1 MGVRLEVQNDDDL
14 IVISGPQDKVEKA
27 HERIQTMQNNLSDM
41 TQADIIIPHKI
52 HYYILGPKGR
62 NIINIM
68 NECGDVIITFPQEG
82 SKSDRVI
89 IRGQKEAVLKA
100 KQILIEMSTNNYSE
114 ELKVRVEHHRYLIG
128 KNGSNITKLREE
140 NKVRIQFPD
149 LNGSDVDSDS
159 VVITGKK
166 EDVQKA
172 RLILEAKIKELDNIS
187 ELEMHVDP
195 KYHHI
200 FLVKK
205 AAVCKQLFEEYGGV
219 NVSFPQ
225 LSDKNNSR
233 IVLKGPK
240 ECLEPVKKRILEIV
254 ADFEAQETIEVE
266 IDAQYHRQL
275 LAPRNN
281 KTIHSLQQEYDVKIK
296 FPARPN
302 RSDQNN
308 ESENVEPIDTSKAN
322 IVTITGRIENCEKA
336 KKELL
341 AMVPISV
348 EISIPYEFHRF
359 IIGQKGAEVRDL
371 MDKHNVNIR
380 VPPSTEKSD
389 IIVVTGTSTCVESA
403 RQALQEKLTRLER
416 EKADRE
422 ARSFQIN
429 FQVDPAYHSKI
440 IGKRGAVISTIRSKF
455 DVQIQVPEPNKGNNQ
470 QPLDVI
476 TIIGYEENA
485 NKAKEHIL
493 KLVQEFKDLITEEV
507 TIDSRMHSRLI
518 GTKGKNIRRIMDQ
531 FKVDI
536 RFPKTQNGENP
547 DTVTLIGLK
556 ENVEECK
563 EHLLEL
569 AENYVSA
576 LKLKLK

>member
-14 IVISGPQDKVEKA
+14 IVISGPRDKVEKA

-41 TQADIIIPHKI
+41 TQADIIIPHRI
-52 HYYILGPKGR
+52 HNHILGAKGR

-100 KQILIEMSTNNYSE
+100 KQMLIEMSTNNYSE

-128 KNGSNITKLREE
+128 KNGSNIRELREE
-140 NKVRIQFPD
+140 NKVRIQFAD
-149 LNGSDVDSDS
+149 INDADADR

-166 EDVQKA
+166 EDVQKT
-172 RLILEAKIKELDNIS
+172 RLILEAKIKQLDNIA
-187 ELEMHVDP
+187 EMEMHVDP

-200 FLVKK
+200 FLAKR
-205 AAVCKQLFEEYGGV
+205 AAVCKQLFDEYGGV

-225 LSDKNNSR
+225 LADKNNSR

-275 LAPRNN
+275 LAPRNT
-281 KTIHSLQQEYDVKIK
+281 KTIHNLQQEYDVKIK
-296 FPARPN
+296 FPARPS
-302 RSDQNN
+302 RSEQNEN
-308 ESENVEPIDTSKAN
+308 ENVEPVDNSKAN

-380 VPPSTEKSD
+380 VPPSTDKSD

-403 RQALQEKLTRLER
+403 RQALQDKLKRLEE

-429 FQVDPAYHSKI
+429 FQVDPTYHSKI
-440 IGKRGAVISTIRSKF
+440 IGKGGSVISNIRSKF
-455 DVQIQVPEPNKGNNQ
+455 DVQIQVPEPNKANNQ
-470 QPLDVI
+470 RPLDVI

-493 KLVQEFKDLITEEV
+493 KLVQEFKDLITEEI

-556 ENVEECK
+556 ENVDECK
-563 EHLLEL
+563 EHLFEL
-569 AENYVSA
+569 AENYVSE
-576 LKLKLK
+576 LINNNFQI